1 MGNLDVPKVIEAA
14 ATSNLGV
21 LSLLVLVLAFLAWR
35 FFQSSGDKVK
45 LAAFGLMF
53 VGAVGFGSSVMLAG
67 SGATPAP
74 SRPADTPGPAAA
86 PTPTPSPESSA
97 TIAIGA
103 PPTEAA
109 DIAGGWHDSDRYRY
123 AFRQN
128 GNRFSYVSTLDGE
141 RTSSGEGTIAGD
153 RLRYA
158 YRNEAT
164 ADSGTCTGKI
174 SPDRQSIDGKCGNGT
189 DEWGFRIERDAKRGG
204 AKD

>member
-35 FFQSSGDKVK
+35 FFQGSGDKVK

-53 VGAVGFGSSVMLAG
+53 VGAVGFGSAVMMEG
-67 SGATPAP
+67 SGAAPVSPA
-74 SRPADTPGPAAA
+74 RTAA
-86 PTPTPSPESSA
+86 PTPGNSLTPASSGENRVA
-97 TIAIGA
+97 APIETPDGKLADVAGA
-103 PPTEAA
+103 
-109 DIAGGWHDSDRYRY
+109 WRDSEGYRY

-128 GNRFSYVSTLDGE
+128 GARFSYVSTLNGE
-141 RTSSGEGTIAGD
+141 RTSSGEGAITDD

-164 ADSGTCTGKI
+164 ADSGTCTGRI
-174 SPDRQSIDGKCGNGT
+174 APDRQTIDGKCGNGT
-189 DEWGFRIERDAKRGG
+189 DEWGFRIERDATPQAR
-204 AKD
+204 KD